1 VFKGGRMNRKI
12 SIGAAVFVF
21 VLGVGASPGVAQDET
36 DKEGWSAEV
45 SASFAAQTGTVDTVA
60 VNGDAST
67 TRTWEKDEV
76 TFRFTGTYGTSKETG
91 GSKDTITDNQALRG
105 SWRRTLHDRFFV
117 DSRTLLSRDSSQDRR
132 LRFMLNSGPGYRFW
146 RGEDEAKSHFD
157 MTAGIGYRY
166 EVYDGNTYNTGGT
179 AGDFMDT
186 DIDQFVDLVAAFE
199 YKNMLFDDKIDFT
212 HTGGIAVPANSTSAY
227 IIRSEAIISV
237 PLTAAWSFRTSF
249 VVEYTNQV
257 PDRINKTQTNTTIGL
272 GYKF

>member
-1 VFKGGRMNRKI
+1 MNRKF
-12 SIGAAVFVF
+12 SMGAAVFAF
-21 VLGVGASPGVAQDET
+21 ACGLGTSQAVAEDEIKT
-36 DKEGWSAEV
+36 GWSGEV

-60 VNGDAST
+60 VTGDAST

-91 GSKDTITDNQALRG
+91 GSKDTIQDNQALRV
-105 SWRRTLHDRFFV
+105 SWRRTLIDRLFME
-117 DSRTLLSRDSSQDRR
+117 SRTLLSRDSSQDRR
-132 LRFMLNSGPGYRFW
+132 IRFMVNSGPGYRVW

-157 MTAGIGYRY
+157 VTAGIGYRY
-166 EVYDGNTYNTGGT
+166 EVFDGNKNNIGAPGVESTKT
-179 AGDFMDT
+179 DFANYA
-186 DIDQFVDLVAAFE
+186 DLVASFE

-212 HTGGIAVPANSTSAY
+212 HTAAIALPANSLSNY
-227 IIRSEAIISV
+227 FVRSEAIIGV

-249 VVEYTNQV
+249 VIVYTNEV